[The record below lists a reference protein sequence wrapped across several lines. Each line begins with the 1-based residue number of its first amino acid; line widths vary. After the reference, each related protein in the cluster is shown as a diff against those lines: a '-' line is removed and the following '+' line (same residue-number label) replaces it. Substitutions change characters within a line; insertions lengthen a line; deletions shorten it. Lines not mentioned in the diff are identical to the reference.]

1 MTLADK
7 LKIAREFLNKKQEEM
22 ASNVGISHR
31 AWQDYEQGARI
42 PSGKVFKELN
52 TLGFNVSWFF
62 RDDVPMRL
70 NEAPAPP
77 VAAVDEPLLESVIEA
92 VEEYLHG
99 ERLTLAPAKK
109 AQLITALYDLF
120 SEEEEKK
127 VNKAVVIRLA
137 KLTA

>member
-1 MTLADK
+1 MEIKHK
-7 LKIAREFLNKKQEEM
+7 LKSARKYLEKNQKEM
-22 ASNVGISHR
+22 ADALGIGHR
-31 AWQDYEQGARI
+31 TYQKYEQEGGNI
-42 PSGKVFKELN
+42 DTKVFQSLTN
-52 TLGFNVSWFF
+52 LGFNISWFF